1 MSPKGRKLL
10 QEVSQDLQ
18 KEMVKVVPELK
29 KYQGE

>member
-10 QEVSQDLQ
+10 QEIAQDLQ
-18 KEMVKVVPELK
+18 KDMAKTVPELR